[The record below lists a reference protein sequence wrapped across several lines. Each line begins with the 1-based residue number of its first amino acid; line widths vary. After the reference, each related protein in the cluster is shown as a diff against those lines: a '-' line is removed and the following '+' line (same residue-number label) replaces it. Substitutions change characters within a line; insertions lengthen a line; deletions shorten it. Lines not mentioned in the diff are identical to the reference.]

1 MRLGARELSPNA
13 RRLLQP
19 PLIRLGK
26 RGCAAELKNLAN
38 RTGTPSVIG
47 HYVSRHA
54 KEADIVLLDANALNV
69 VAPLN
74 NVPGA
79 IVTLMDRSNVDT
91 VIVAG
96 TIRKW
101 KGTLLGT
108 NLAKL
113 RADLEASR
121 DYLFDK
127 TGVARDL
134 FRACSARK
142 LKTNR
147 EVIGAD
153 YDASFVVYI
162 RWTIIDAA
170 SLRAP

>member
-1 MRLGARELSPNA
+1 MNRKETRPSSAHAFGL
-13 RRLLQP
+13 
-19 PLIRLGK
+19 PL
-26 RGCAAELKNLAN
+26 
-38 RTGTPSVIG
+38 
-47 HYVSRHA
+47 
-54 KEADIVLLDANALNV
+54 
-69 VAPLN
+69 
-74 NVPGA
+74 
-79 IVTLMDRSNVDT
+79 
-91 VIVAG
+91 
-96 TIRKW
+96 KW

-162 RWTIIDAA
+162 RWMMNTANTPNMLKA
-170 SLRAP
+170 LPNKPRGMH